1 MIFRFEVC
9 QFPLLKHL
17 DSIGNFPKLHS
28 DASGHRGSDPERS
41 MNADEIV
48 VHRMK
53 RNRGGVVL
61 DLF

>member
-1 MIFRFEVC
+1 
-9 QFPLLKHL
+9 
-17 DSIGNFPKLHS
+17 
-28 DASGHRGSDPERS
+28 

-61 DLF
+61 DLFENAFVSRVKRRMCIRIVRLLRST